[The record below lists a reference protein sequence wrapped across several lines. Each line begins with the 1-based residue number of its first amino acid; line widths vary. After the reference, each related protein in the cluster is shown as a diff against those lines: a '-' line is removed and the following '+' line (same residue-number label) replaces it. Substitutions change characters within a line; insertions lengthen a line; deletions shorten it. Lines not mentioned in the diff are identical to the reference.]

1 CFNHYSASS
10 NKLFEYMSA
19 LVPVVAADLPEI
31 RRVVETEGVGLLVDV
46 ESPEAIAVAVNRI
59 LDEDELRQMMKEQ
72 TKQARQKYNWDK
84 EKDNLLDVYREIM
97 N

>member
-1 CFNHYSASS
+1 
-10 NKLFEYMSA
+10 MSA